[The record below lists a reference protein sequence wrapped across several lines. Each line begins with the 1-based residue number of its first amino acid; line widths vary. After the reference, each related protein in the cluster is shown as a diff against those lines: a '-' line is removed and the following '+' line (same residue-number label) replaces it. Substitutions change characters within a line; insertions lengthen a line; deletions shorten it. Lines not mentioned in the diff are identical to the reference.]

1 MSAGD
6 QETRVMVVDDHASFR
21 QPLVFMLDREPDL
34 KVVAQASTVAEAL
47 ETLGAFEEAG
57 KALDLAVVD
66 LNLPDGSGSE
76 FISELQASSTRA
88 LALVLSAHSDRF
100 RLARAIEAGAA
111 GILHKSSRIEDIVD
125 AVRRLL
131 SGEQL
136 IPPQEVI
143 EAVRLVSGERLRDQE
158 VQLLISKLT
167 PRERELLEAL
177 AEGLSDK
184 EIAERLY
191 VGVGTVRTHMTHL
204 LSKLGVDSRL
214 QALVF
219 AIRYGLVEVLPPLRK
234 STDS

>member
-34 KVVAQASTVAEAL
+34 KVVAQASSVAEAL
-47 ETLGAFEEAG
+47 ATLGAFDEAG
-57 KALDLAVVD
+57 EALDLAVVD

-76 FISELQASSTRA
+76 FISELQSSSTRA

-111 GILHKSSRIEDIVD
+111 GILHKSSRIENIVD
-125 AVRRLL
+125 AVRRLR

-158 VQLLISKLT
+158 VRLLISKLT

-204 LSKLGVDSRL
+204 LAKFGVDSRL
-214 QALVF
+214 QALIF
-219 AIRYGLVEVLPPLRK
+219 AIRYGLVEIDRTLNR
-234 STDS
+234 

>member
-1 MSAGD
+1 
-6 QETRVMVVDDHASFR
+6 MVVDDHASFR

-34 KVVAQASTVAEAL
+34 KVVAQASSVAEAL

-57 KALDLAVVD
+57 ETIDLAVVD
-66 LNLPDGSGSE
+66 LNLPDGSGSQ
-76 FISELQASSTRA
+76 FITELQASSMRA

-100 RLARAIEAGAA
+100 RLARAIEAGAT

-125 AVRRLL
+125 AVRRLR

-136 IPPQEVI
+136 IPPREVI
-143 EAVRLVSGERLRDQE
+143 EAVRLVSSERLRDQE
-158 VQLLISKLT
+158 VRLLISKLT

-204 LSKLGVDSRL
+204 LAKFGVDSRL
-214 QALVF
+214 QALIF
-219 AIRYGLVEVLPPLRK
+219 AIRYGLVEIDRPLNN
-234 STDS
+234 